1 MIRVTV
7 DFRTSISTL
16 IFENEY
22 PNECNL
28 RITAIDSLE
37 CCRREVL
44 DLEGIL

>member
-7 DFRTSISTL
+7 DFGTSVLTL
-16 IFENEY
+16 IFEDEY

-28 RITAIDSLE
+28 RMTAIDSLE

-44 DLEGIL
+44 GLEGIL